1 MGAGKT
7 TIGNELSKILDYK
20 FIDMD
25 DEIEKRIGMSI
36 VEIFQIYG
44 ENKFRELVTNLLKEV
59 ILQDKIIISTG
70 GGIIKEKINREI
82 LKNEDNVFFLDGS
95 INTLINH
102 ISNETDKRPL
112 LKSSNNLYKKI
123 KNLLNERYE
132 NYEKCSKIKIDINN
146 KNINE
151 VTSQILVYIR

>member
-44 ENKFRELVTNLLKEV
+44 ENKFRELETNLLKEV